1 MDVAGAQLS
10 IIIEFRVEPESLPA
24 FLELLR
30 RNSRDTLAA
39 DGCFRT
45 EISVPEGHPPG
56 TVFLTELLRDQAAI
70 EAHRAKPGHDVQHTE
85 INAMLIDKHVA
96 KGSTI
101 AL

>member
-10 IIIEFRVEPESLPA
+10 IIIEYRVEPESLTA
-24 FLELLR
+24 FLQLSR

-56 TVFLTELLRDQAAI
+56 TVFPTELWPDQAAI
-70 EAHRAKPGHDVQHTE
+70 EAHRADPGHNTHYSD
-85 INAMLIDKHVA
+85 IDAMLIDKRVA

>member
-10 IIIEFRVEPESLPA
+10 IIIEYRVKPESLPA

-56 TVFLTELLRDQAAI
+56 IVFPTELWPDQAAI
-70 EAHRAKPGHDVQHTE
+70 EAHRAEPGHNANYSD
-85 INAMLIDKHVA
+85 IDAMLIDKHVA

>member
-1 MDVAGAQLS
+1 M
-10 IIIEFRVEPESLPA
+10 IIIEYRVEPESLPA
-24 FLELLR
+24 FLELLH
-30 RNSRDTLAA
+30 RNSRNTLTA

-56 TVFLTELLRDQAAI
+56 TVFPTELWPDQAAI
-70 EAHRAKPGHDVQHTE
+70 DAYRVKPGHDAQHAE

-101 AL
+101 ALLLVR

>member
-10 IIIEFRVEPESLPA
+10 IIIEYRVEPESLPA

-30 RNSRDTLAA
+30 RNSRDTLAD
-39 DGCFRT
+39 DGCFRM

-56 TVFLTELLRDQAAI
+56 TVFPTELWRIQAAI
-70 EAHRAKPGHDVQHTE
+70 EAHRAKPEHNAQHAE
-85 INAMLIDKHVA
+85 IDAMLIDKHVA